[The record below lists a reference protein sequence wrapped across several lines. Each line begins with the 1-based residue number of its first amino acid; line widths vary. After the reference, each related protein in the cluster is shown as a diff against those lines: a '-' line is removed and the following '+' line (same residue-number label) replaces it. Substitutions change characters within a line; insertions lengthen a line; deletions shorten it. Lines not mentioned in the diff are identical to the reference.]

1 MAPALPLQA
10 AALPSTAAL
19 LVAGGDQRIA
29 LDPQSGVS
37 RYGSRPAPDPALV
50 ALGSCTASLISPL
63 GWQAADALRDTMR
76 AQLADADQ
84 ASVYAA
90 HAGAARAELLALLG
104 CDPADAD
111 AIFAASGTDLFVLAS
126 QWLQPGCSVL
136 IDPAETG
143 SGMPQAL
150 RGRHFDAR
158 AANGASQQPGAP
170 IGPWQGQLRTVAV
183 RAADGSARDG
193 AAIDADYV
201 AAVEAAIGAGQS
213 VLLVLTDVSKTGMI
227 APSVD
232 CALALRQRWPEQ
244 VELLVDACQFRLD
257 AATVRAYLRQGC
269 LVALTG
275 SKFLGGPTFCGAL
288 LVPAARAAR
297 LRERPLPAGCGAYAN
312 AAEWPSGWAAT
323 ARLPA
328 RANIGM
334 LLRWQASLAELRRF
348 QALPPASVQASVT
361 LFGET
366 VRARLAGDACFA
378 AVPVPALQ
386 RGALQ
391 QKQPLWDAGQT
402 IFPFLVA
409 GRDGPLTRTQSAA
422 LHRQLRDEPD
432 AWGLRYALGQPV
444 ACGEWRGVPVAALRL
459 CLGAP
464 SFSGADGAG
473 LALQAQAALDR
484 VAELAARI

>member
-1 MAPALPLQA
+1 MAPALQLA

-29 LDPQSGVS
+29 LDPQSGAS

-50 ALGSCTASLISPL
+50 ALGSCTASLISPH
-63 GWQAADALRDTMR
+63 GWQAADALRATLQ
-76 AQLADADQ
+76 AELAGADE

-90 HAGAARAELLALLG
+90 HASAARAALLALLG
-104 CDPADAD
+104 CSPGEAE

-143 SGMPQAL
+143 SGMPLAL

-158 AANGASQQPGAP
+158 TANGASQQPGAP
-170 IGPWQGQLRTVAV
+170 VGPWQGQLRTVAV
-183 RAADGSARDG
+183 READGEAREP
-193 AAIDADYV
+193 AAIDADYLS
-201 AAVEAAIGAGQS
+201 AVEAAIAAGQS
-213 VLLVLTDVSKTGMI
+213 VLLVLTDVSKTGLI

-232 CALALRQRWPEQ
+232 CALALRQRWPDQ

-288 LVPAARAAR
+288 LVPAERAAR
-297 LRERPLPAGCGAYAN
+297 LRERPLPDPCGAYAN
-312 AAEWPSGWAAT
+312 AADWPSGWAA
-323 ARLPA
+323 ARRLPA
-328 RANIGM
+328 RANLGL

-348 QALPPASVQASVT
+348 QALPPAFVQAGVSA
-361 LFGET
+361 FGEA
-366 VRARLAGDACFA
+366 VRARLAGEACFA
-378 AVPVPALQ
+378 SVPVPALQ
-386 RGALQ
+386 RGALLQ
-391 QKQPLWDAGQT
+391 QQPLWDAGQT

-409 GRDGPLTRTQSAA
+409 GRGGPLTRAQSAA
-422 LHRQLRDEPD
+422 LQRQLREEPS
-432 AWGLRYALGQPV
+432 AKGLRYALGQPV

-464 SFSGADGAG
+464 SFSGADGPG
-473 LALQAQAALDR
+473 LAAQAMAALDR
-484 VAELAARI
+484 VAELAGRF